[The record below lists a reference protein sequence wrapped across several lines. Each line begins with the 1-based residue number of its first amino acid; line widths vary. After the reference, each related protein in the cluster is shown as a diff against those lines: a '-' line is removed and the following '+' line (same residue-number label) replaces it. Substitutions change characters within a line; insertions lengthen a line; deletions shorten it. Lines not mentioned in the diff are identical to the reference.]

1 MLSTICM
8 LFGILF
14 LTQCVVTDCV
24 ESWASVDLV
33 VDSNLEATAIVT
45 SRLSQPFEGS
55 GLRVIYLAERV
66 CCRLAG
72 KDVP

>member
-1 MLSTICM
+1 MLSIICM

-33 VDSNLEATAIVT
+33 VDSNLEAAAIIT
-45 SRLSQPFEGS
+45 SRLSQPLEGS
-55 GLRVIYLAERV
+55 GDRKSVV
-66 CCRLAG
+66 
-72 KDVP
+72 